1 MGAGPAGS
9 MAAHALSQRGLA
21 VLLVDRAA
29 RPRWKVCGCCLN
41 PCTLDL
47 LAKAGLGDL
56 AGQWCAVP
64 LRQMH
69 LAAGRSRAHV
79 PLTGWQALSRT
90 RLDFALVELAIAC
103 GTHFLPETQV
113 TLGPECADRRIANLR
128 RGNERVEIAARL
140 IVAADGLGSRLLQG
154 EDRGAIRIAPGSRV
168 GAGAV
173 AEFAPAFYE
182 LGIIY
187 MAYGAGGYVG
197 LVRLEDGRLNLAAA
211 LDVDFLKKS
220 QNPGRATAQLLHET
234 GWPPVNSLA
243 ELPWQGTPALTRQ
256 AARPACAR
264 VFAIGDAG
272 GYVEPF
278 TGEGIGW
285 ALASGLSVVPLALRA
300 VYNWEPSL
308 ADEWTALARQS
319 KNRSRRM
326 CRAIAW
332 VSRRP
337 LLSRSLVGLVG
348 RLPWLAGPV
357 VNRIGKGAVPSFER
371 LAFGL

>member
-1 MGAGPAGS
+1 
-9 MAAHALSQRGLA
+9 
-21 VLLVDRAA
+21 VV
-29 RPRWKVCGCCLN
+29 
-41 PCTLDL
+41 
-47 LAKAGLGDL
+47 
-56 AGQWCAVP
+56 
-64 LRQMH
+64 
-69 LAAGRSRAHV
+69 
-79 PLTGWQALSRT
+79 
-90 RLDFALVELAIAC
+90 RLQCE
-103 GTHFLPETQV
+103 
-113 TLGPECADRRIANLR
+113 
-128 RGNERVEIAARL
+128 NEQVEIAARL

-154 EDRGAIRIAPGSRV
+154 EDGCAVQTAPGSRV

-173 AEFAPAFYE
+173 ADSSPAFYE
-182 LGIIY
+182 PGIIY
-187 MAYGAGGYVG
+187 MAYGTGGYVG

-234 GWPPVNSLA
+234 GWPAVDNLA

-256 AARPACAR
+256 AARPACGR

-300 VYNWEPSL
+300 VRDWQPSL
-308 ADEWTALARQS
+308 ADEWTAQARQS
-319 KNRSRRM
+319 KARSRRM

-357 VNRIGKGAVPSFER
+357 VNRIGKGAVPSFDR